1 LPNANSTHGRPVPT
15 RARSRDDLSIE
26 IIIGVQP
33 VGQANAN
40 HEDAEDAET
49 GEPQES
55 QWQHPKQA
63 EKKDRQQRQ

>member
-1 LPNANSTHGRPVPT
+1 MQIRCMNGPLRS
-15 RARSRDDLSIE
+15 ARVAVDDDLPIE
-26 IIIGVQP
+26 ITISVQP

-40 HEDAEDAET
+40 HENAEDAET

-55 QWQHPKQA
+55 QWHHPKQA

>member
-1 LPNANSTHGRPVPT
+1 MDGPFRSARVAVHDELP
-15 RARSRDDLSIE
+15 IE
-26 IIIGVQP
+26 IIISVQP

-40 HEDAEDAET
+40 HENSEDAET

-55 QWQHPKQA
+55 QWQYPKQA

>member
-1 LPNANSTHGRPVPT
+1 MDGPFRS
-15 RARSRDDLSIE
+15 ARVAVDDDLPIE
-26 IIIGVQP
+26 IIISVQP

-40 HEDAEDAET
+40 HENAEDAET

-55 QWQHPKQA
+55 QWQHPKQT

>member
-40 HEDAEDAET
+40 HEDAET